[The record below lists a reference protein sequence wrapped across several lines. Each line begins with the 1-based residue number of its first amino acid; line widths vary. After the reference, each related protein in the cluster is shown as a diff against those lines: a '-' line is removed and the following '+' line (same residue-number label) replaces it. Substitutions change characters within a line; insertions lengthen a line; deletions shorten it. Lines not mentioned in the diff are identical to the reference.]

1 MPSLE
6 HILLVV
12 GGIFVVVIFSSKLS
26 VRLGVPALLFFL
38 GMGLLLGE
46 EGLAGIPFDDPLL
59 AQWLGVVAL
68 VFILFSAGL
77 DTDWNQVRPVLG
89 QGLRLST
96 LGVLISA
103 LLMGVFLWRA
113 FHLSW
118 LEGLL
123 LGAIVSST
131 DAAAVFTL
139 LRTRN
144 ISLRGNLKEL
154 IELESGSNDPMAVFL
169 TLGVI
174 DLILHPGA
182 SYSSLLLR
190 FVLQMGVGAAV
201 GYGMGRLM
209 IPLVN
214 RARLEYEGLY
224 PVLTIA
230 MVALTY
236 GLAASLQG
244 NGFLAAYM
252 AGITMGRGRFL
263 HRTSLRLFHDGMAW
277 LMQIVMFVIL
287 GLLVYPSQVLAI
299 TGMGIAASL
308 FLMFLARPLSVLGA
322 LAFSG
327 ASFRE
332 KTLISWVGLRGA
344 APIILAT
351 FPMVYG
357 VGNAHLIFNVV
368 FFIVLTS
375 ALVQGSTLP
384 YVARWLRLEGP
395 PRRREPMPLE
405 FVPSDSMDS
414 EMVELRVREGAEVSG
429 KSIVELGL
437 PENALI
443 MLISRDAGFVL
454 PRGGTSIEPGDTLL
468 VLAQRDVLPQVREM
482 VEGPAARR

>member
-1 MPSLE
+1 MPSLD

-12 GGIFVVVIFSSKLS
+12 GGMFVVVIFGSKLS

-46 EGLAGIPFDDPLL
+46 EGIAGIPFDDPLR
-59 AQWLGVVAL
+59 AQSLGVVAL

-103 LLMGVFLWRA
+103 GLMGLFLWKA
-113 FHLSW
+113 FQLSW

-144 ISLRGNLKEL
+144 ISLRGSLKEL

-174 DLILHPGA
+174 DLILQPGA
-182 SYSSLLLR
+182 SYASLLLR
-190 FVLQMGVGAAV
+190 FVMQMGVGAAI

-209 IPLVN
+209 VPLVN

-224 PVLTIA
+224 PVLTVA
-230 MVALTY
+230 MVAVTY
-236 GLAASLQG
+236 GLTASLGG
-244 NGFLAAYM
+244 NGFLAAYL

-263 HRTSLRLFHDGMAW
+263 HGTSLRLFHDGVAW
-277 LMQIVMFVIL
+277 LMQIVMFVVL

-299 TGMGIAASL
+299 TGLGIAASL
-308 FLMFLARPLSVLGA
+308 FLMLVARPVSVFAA

-327 ASFRE
+327 ASLRE
-332 KTLISWVGLRGA
+332 KSLVSWVGLRGA

-368 FFIVLTS
+368 FFIVVTS
-375 ALVQGSTLP
+375 ALVQGTSLP
-384 YVARWLRLEGP
+384 YAARWLGLQGP
-395 PRRREPMPLE
+395 PQRRGTMPLE
-405 FVPSDSMDS
+405 FVPSDGMDS
-414 EMVELRVREGAEVSG
+414 EMVELRVREGTAVSG
-429 KSIVELGL
+429 KSIVDVDL

-443 MLISRDAGFVL
+443 MLISRDEGFVL
-454 PRGGTSIEPGDTLL
+454 PRGATPIQPGDTLL
-468 VLAQRDVLPQVREM
+468 ILAKRDVLPQVREM
-482 VEGPAARR
+482 VEGTEVRR